1 MTDFSEAYA
10 NKLLQGIMRYSHEHQ
25 PWVVCKV
32 PLQMR
37 DSGRLDEV
45 LRFAV
50 SWEADAIIGQFR
62 PGDDVDAFRRIGIIP
77 IAQDY
82 RQRFPGII
90 NIVGDYASAG
100 RMCADYFMEKGVKSF
115 GFFGLHGFVWSDGRR
130 DAFFDQI
137 KTRMPD
143 ASVSLLEK
151 FDADEA
157 WWYDQERLTRWL
169 RSLPKPAGILACDDQ
184 RAYYVMEACKQG
196 GEGMRIPNDIMV
208 LGVDN
213 DETVCQLTSPALS
226 SLNQAT
232 EEAGYNAARMIDK
245 LLALPP
251 GQRFKEAEDIIVRP
265 TFITARSSTDAFIH
279 GNPYI
284 SRMMYFIS
292 NNLSNHL
299 SVNDVVDQVP
309 MSRRLVESIFRQE
322 VGISIYQYIIRAR
335 VERMKDLIVN
345 GHSPLEA
352 ADELG
357 MDYKIIARN
366 FKKLTGMT
374 PGEFARKES
383 LEQTIQ

>member
-1 MTDFSEAYA
+1 
-10 NKLLQGIMRYSHEHQ
+10 MRYSHEHK
-25 PWVVCKV
+25 PWAVCKV
-32 PLQMR
+32 PLQLR

-45 LRFAV
+45 VRFAV
-50 SWEADAIIGQFR
+50 SWKADAIIGQFR
-62 PGDDVDAFRRIGIIP
+62 STDDVDSFRRSGIIP

-82 RQRFPGII
+82 QQRLPDVISI
-90 NIVGDYASAG
+90 SGDYALSG
-100 RMCADYFMEKGVKSF
+100 RICADYFIDKGVKSF
-115 GFFGLHGFVWSDGRR
+115 AYFGLKGFVWSDERR
-130 DAFFDQI
+130 DAFFAEI
-137 KTRMPD
+137 HARMPE
-143 ASVSLLEK
+143 ASTSLLEK
-151 FDADEA
+151 LDADGA
-157 WWYDQERLTRWL
+157 WWYDLDRLTQWL
-169 RSLPKPAGILACDDQ
+169 RSLPKPVGVMACDDQ
-184 RAYYVMEACKQG
+184 RAYYIMEASKLG

-213 DETVCQLTSPALS
+213 DETVCQLTSPPLS

-232 EEAGYNAARMIDK
+232 EEAGYDAARLIDH
-245 LLALPP
+245 LLTLPP
-251 GQRFKEAEDIIVRP
+251 AQRFKEGEDIIVRP

-279 GNPYI
+279 SNPYI

-292 NNLSNHL
+292 NNLFNHL

-335 VERMKDLIVN
+335 VARMKNLIVN
-345 GHSPLEA
+345 GSSPLEA

-374 PGEFARKES
+374 PGEYARS
-383 LEQTIQ
+383 QTPER

>member
-10 NKLLQGIMRYSHEHQ
+10 NKLLQGIMRYSHEHE

-32 PLQMR
+32 PLRLR
-37 DSGRLDEV
+37 DSGRLEEV
-45 LRFAV
+45 VRFAV
-50 SWEADAIIGQFR
+50 AWKADAIIGQFR
-62 PGDDVDAFRRIGIIP
+62 SVDDVDSFRRNGIIP

-82 RQRFPGII
+82 RQHIPGIV
-90 NIVGDYASAG
+90 NISGDYALSG
-100 RMCADYFMEKGVKSF
+100 RICADYFIEKGVKSF
-115 GFFGLHGFVWSDGRR
+115 AFFGLHGFVWSDERR
-130 DAFFDQI
+130 DSYFAQI
-137 KTRMPD
+137 RSRMPE
-143 ASVSLLEK
+143 ASTSLLEK
-151 FDADEA
+151 YDADEA
-157 WWYDQERLTRWL
+157 WWYDLERITKWL
-169 RSLPKPAGILACDDQ
+169 RSLPKPVGILACDDQ
-184 RAYYVMEACKQG
+184 RAYYIMEASKLG

-232 EEAGYNAARMIDK
+232 EDAGYNAAKVIDQ

-251 GQRFKEAEDIIVRP
+251 SQRFKEVEDIVVRP

-374 PGEFARKES
+374 PGEFARKEF
-383 LEQTIQ
+383 LER

>member
-10 NKLLQGIMRYSHEHQ
+10 NKLLQGIMRYSHEHE

-32 PLQMR
+32 PLRLR
-37 DSGRLDEV
+37 DSGRLEEV
-45 LRFAV
+45 VRFAV
-50 SWEADAIIGQFR
+50 AWKADAIIGQFR
-62 PGDDVDAFRRIGIIP
+62 SVDDVDSFRRNGIIP

-82 RQRFPGII
+82 RQHIPGIV
-90 NIVGDYASAG
+90 NISGDYALSG
-100 RMCADYFMEKGVKSF
+100 RICADYFIEKGVKSF
-115 GFFGLHGFVWSDGRR
+115 AFFGLHGFVWSDERR
-130 DAFFDQI
+130 DSYFAQI
-137 KTRMPD
+137 RSRMPD
-143 ASVSLLEK
+143 ASTSLLEK
-151 FDADEA
+151 YDADEA
-157 WWYDQERLTRWL
+157 WWYDLERITKWL
-169 RSLPKPAGILACDDQ
+169 RSLPKPVGILACDDQ
-184 RAYYVMEACKQG
+184 RAYYIMEASKLG

-232 EEAGYNAARMIDK
+232 EDAGYNAAKVIDQ

-251 GQRFKEAEDIIVRP
+251 SQRFKEVEDIVVRP

-366 FKKLTGMT
+366 FKTLTGMT
-374 PGEFARKES
+374 PGEFARKEF
-383 LEQTIQ
+383 LER

>member
-1 MTDFSEAYA
+1 
-10 NKLLQGIMRYSHEHQ
+10 
-25 PWVVCKV
+25 
-32 PLQMR
+32 
-37 DSGRLDEV
+37 
-45 LRFAV
+45 
-50 SWEADAIIGQFR
+50 
-62 PGDDVDAFRRIGIIP
+62 
-77 IAQDY
+77 
-82 RQRFPGII
+82 
-90 NIVGDYASAG
+90 
-100 RMCADYFMEKGVKSF
+100 
-115 GFFGLHGFVWSDGRR
+115 
-130 DAFFDQI
+130 
-137 KTRMPD
+137 
-143 ASVSLLEK
+143 
-151 FDADEA
+151 
-157 WWYDQERLTRWL
+157 
-169 RSLPKPAGILACDDQ
+169 
-184 RAYYVMEACKQG
+184 
-196 GEGMRIPNDIMV
+196 MV

-213 DETVCQLTSPALS
+213 DETVCQLTSPPLS

-245 LLALPP
+245 LLALPLA
-251 GQRFKEAEDIIVRP
+251 QRFKEVEDIIVRP

-279 GNPYI
+279 SNPYI

-299 SVNDVVDQVP
+299 SVNDVVEQVP

-383 LEQTIQ
+383 REQTIQ

>member
-50 SWEADAIIGQFR
+50 TWEADAIIGQFR
-62 PGDDVDAFRRIGIIP
+62 PGDDVDAFRRSGIIP

-90 NIVGDYASAG
+90 NISGDYASAG

-157 WWYDQERLTRWL
+157 WWYDLDHLTRWL

-232 EEAGYNAARMIDK
+232 EEAGYNAARIIDK

-251 GQRFKEAEDIIVRP
+251 GQRFKEVEDIIVRP

>member
-10 NKLLQGIMRYSHEHQ
+10 NKLLQGIMRYSHEHK

-32 PLQMR
+32 PLQLR
-37 DSGRLDEV
+37 DSGRLEEV
-45 LRFAV
+45 VRFAV
-50 SWEADAIIGQFR
+50 AWKADAIIGQFR
-62 PGDDVDAFRRIGIIP
+62 SVEDVDGFRRNGIIP

-82 RQRFPGII
+82 RQHIPGIV
-90 NIVGDYASAG
+90 NISGDYALSG
-100 RMCADYFMEKGVKSF
+100 RICADYFIEKGVKSF
-115 GFFGLHGFVWSDGRR
+115 AFFGLHGFVWSDERR
-130 DAFFDQI
+130 DSYFAQI
-137 KTRMPD
+137 RSRMPD
-143 ASVSLLEK
+143 ASTSLLEK
-151 FDADEA
+151 YDADEA
-157 WWYDQERLTRWL
+157 WWYDLERITKWL
-169 RSLPKPAGILACDDQ
+169 RSLPKPVGILACDDQ
-184 RAYYVMEACKQG
+184 RAYYIMEASKLG

-232 EEAGYNAARMIDK
+232 EDAGYNAAKVIDQ

-251 GQRFKEAEDIIVRP
+251 SQRFKEVEDIVVRP

-374 PGEFARKES
+374 PGEFARKEF
-383 LEQTIQ
+383 LER

>member
-1 MTDFSEAYA
+1 
-10 NKLLQGIMRYSHEHQ
+10 
-25 PWVVCKV
+25 
-32 PLQMR
+32 
-37 DSGRLDEV
+37 
-45 LRFAV
+45 
-50 SWEADAIIGQFR
+50 
-62 PGDDVDAFRRIGIIP
+62 
-77 IAQDY
+77 
-82 RQRFPGII
+82 
-90 NIVGDYASAG
+90 
-100 RMCADYFMEKGVKSF
+100 MEKGVKSF

-251 GQRFKEAEDIIVRP
+251 GQRFKEVEDIIVRP

>member
-10 NKLLQGIMRYSHEHQ
+10 NKLLQGIMRYSHEHK

-32 PLQMR
+32 PLRLR
-37 DSGRLDEV
+37 DSGRLEEV
-45 LRFAV
+45 VRFAV
-50 SWEADAIIGQFR
+50 AWKADAIIGQFR
-62 PGDDVDAFRRIGIIP
+62 SVDDVDGFRRNGIIP

-82 RQRFPGII
+82 RQHIPGIV
-90 NIVGDYASAG
+90 NISGDYALSG
-100 RMCADYFMEKGVKSF
+100 RICADYFIEKGVKSF
-115 GFFGLHGFVWSDGRR
+115 AFFGLHGFVWSDERR
-130 DAFFDQI
+130 DSYFAQI
-137 KTRMPD
+137 RSRMPD
-143 ASVSLLEK
+143 ASTSLLEK
-151 FDADEA
+151 YDADEA
-157 WWYDQERLTRWL
+157 WWYDLERITKWL
-169 RSLPKPAGILACDDQ
+169 RSLPKPVGILACDDQ
-184 RAYYVMEACKQG
+184 RAYYIMEASKLG

-232 EEAGYNAARMIDK
+232 EDAGYNAAKVIDQ

-251 GQRFKEAEDIIVRP
+251 SQRFKEVEDIVVRP

-374 PGEFARKES
+374 PGEFARKEF
-383 LEQTIQ
+383 LER

>member
-10 NKLLQGIMRYSHEHQ
+10 NKLLQGIMRYSHEHE

-32 PLQMR
+32 PLRLR
-37 DSGRLDEV
+37 DSGRLEEV
-45 LRFAV
+45 VRFAV
-50 SWEADAIIGQFR
+50 AWKADAIIGQFR
-62 PGDDVDAFRRIGIIP
+62 SVEDVDSFRRNGIIP

-82 RQRFPGII
+82 RQHIPGIV
-90 NIVGDYASAG
+90 NISGDYALSG
-100 RMCADYFMEKGVKSF
+100 RICADYFIEKGVKSF
-115 GFFGLHGFVWSDGRR
+115 AFFGLHGFVWSDERR
-130 DAFFDQI
+130 DSYFAQI
-137 KTRMPD
+137 RSRMPE
-143 ASVSLLEK
+143 ASTSLLEK
-151 FDADEA
+151 YDADEA
-157 WWYDQERLTRWL
+157 WWYDLERITKWL
-169 RSLPKPAGILACDDQ
+169 RSLPKPVGILACDDQ
-184 RAYYVMEACKQG
+184 RAYYIMEASKLG

-232 EEAGYNAARMIDK
+232 EDAGYNAAKVIDQ

-251 GQRFKEAEDIIVRP
+251 SQRFKEVEDIVVRP

-374 PGEFARKES
+374 PGEFARKEF
-383 LEQTIQ
+383 LER

>member
-10 NKLLQGIMRYSHEHQ
+10 NKLLQGIMRYSHEHE

-32 PLQMR
+32 PLRLR
-37 DSGRLDEV
+37 DSGRLEEV
-45 LRFAV
+45 VRFAV
-50 SWEADAIIGQFR
+50 AWKADAIIGQFR
-62 PGDDVDAFRRIGIIP
+62 SVEDVDGFRRNGIIP

-82 RQRFPGII
+82 RQHIPGIV
-90 NIVGDYASAG
+90 NISGDYALSG
-100 RMCADYFMEKGVKSF
+100 RICADYFIEKGVKSF
-115 GFFGLHGFVWSDGRR
+115 AFFGLHGFVWSDERR
-130 DAFFDQI
+130 DSYFAQI
-137 KTRMPD
+137 RSRMPE
-143 ASVSLLEK
+143 ASTSLLEK
-151 FDADEA
+151 YDADEA
-157 WWYDQERLTRWL
+157 WWYDLERITKWL
-169 RSLPKPAGILACDDQ
+169 RSLPKPVGILACDDQ
-184 RAYYVMEACKQG
+184 RAYYIMEASKLG

-232 EEAGYNAARMIDK
+232 EDAGYNAAKVIDQ

-251 GQRFKEAEDIIVRP
+251 SQRFKEVEDIVVRP

-374 PGEFARKES
+374 PGEFARKEF
-383 LEQTIQ
+383 LER

>member
-10 NKLLQGIMRYSHEHQ
+10 NKLLQGIMRYSHEHE

-32 PLQMR
+32 PLRLR
-37 DSGRLDEV
+37 DSGRLEEV
-45 LRFAV
+45 VRFTVA
-50 SWEADAIIGQFR
+50 WKADAIIGQFR
-62 PGDDVDAFRRIGIIP
+62 SVDDVDGFRRNGIIP

-82 RQRFPGII
+82 RQHIPGIV
-90 NIVGDYASAG
+90 NISGDYALSG
-100 RMCADYFMEKGVKSF
+100 RICADYFIEKGVKSF
-115 GFFGLHGFVWSDGRR
+115 AFFGLHGFVWSDERR
-130 DAFFDQI
+130 DSYFAQI
-137 KTRMPD
+137 RSRMPE
-143 ASVSLLEK
+143 ASTSLLEK
-151 FDADEA
+151 YDADEA
-157 WWYDQERLTRWL
+157 WWYDLERITKWL
-169 RSLPKPAGILACDDQ
+169 RSLPKPVGILACDDQ
-184 RAYYVMEACKQG
+184 RAYYIMEASKLG

-232 EEAGYNAARMIDK
+232 EDAGYNAAKVIDQ

-251 GQRFKEAEDIIVRP
+251 SQRFKEVEDIVVRP

-383 LEQTIQ
+383 LER

>member
-10 NKLLQGIMRYSHEHQ
+10 NKLLQGIMRYSHEHE

-32 PLQMR
+32 PLQLR

-50 SWEADAIIGQFR
+50 TWEADAIIGQFR
-62 PGDDVDAFRRIGIIP
+62 PGDDVDAFRRSGIIP

-90 NIVGDYASAG
+90 NIVGDYAAAG

-115 GFFGLHGFVWSDGRR
+115 GFFGLHGFVWSDERR
-130 DAFFDQI
+130 DAFFDQV
-137 KTRMPD
+137 KSRMPD

-151 FDADEA
+151 YDADEA
-157 WWYDQERLTRWL
+157 WWYDLERLTRWL
-169 RSLPKPAGILACDDQ
+169 RSLPKPVGILACDDQ

-213 DETVCQLTSPALS
+213 DETVCQLTSPPLS

-245 LLALPP
+245 LLALPLA
-251 GQRFKEAEDIIVRP
+251 QRFKEVEDIIVRP

-292 NNLSNHL
+292 DNLSNHL
-299 SVNDVVDQVP
+299 SVNDVVEQVP

-383 LEQTIQ
+383 REQTIQ

>member
-10 NKLLQGIMRYSHEHQ
+10 NKLLQGIMRYSHEHK

-32 PLQMR
+32 PLRLR
-37 DSGRLDEV
+37 DSGRLEEV
-45 LRFAV
+45 VRFAV
-50 SWEADAIIGQFR
+50 TWKADAIIGQFR
-62 PGDDVDAFRRIGIIP
+62 SVEDVDGFRRNGIIP

-82 RQRFPGII
+82 RQHIPGIV
-90 NIVGDYASAG
+90 NISGDYALSG
-100 RMCADYFMEKGVKSF
+100 RICADYFIEKGVKSF
-115 GFFGLHGFVWSDGRR
+115 AFFGLHGFVWSDERR
-130 DAFFDQI
+130 DSYFAQI
-137 KTRMPD
+137 RSRMPD
-143 ASVSLLEK
+143 ASTSLLEK
-151 FDADEA
+151 YDADEA
-157 WWYDQERLTRWL
+157 WWYDLERITKWL
-169 RSLPKPAGILACDDQ
+169 RSLPKPVGILACDDQ
-184 RAYYVMEACKQG
+184 RAYYIMEASKLG

-232 EEAGYNAARMIDK
+232 EDAGYNAAKVIDQ

-251 GQRFKEAEDIIVRP
+251 SQRFKEVEDIVVRP

-374 PGEFARKES
+374 PGEFARKEF
-383 LEQTIQ
+383 LER

>member
-10 NKLLQGIMRYSHEHQ
+10 NKLLQGIMRYSHEHE

-32 PLQMR
+32 PLRLR

-45 LRFAV
+45 VRFAV
-50 SWEADAIIGQFR
+50 AWKADAIIGQFR
-62 PGDDVDAFRRIGIIP
+62 SVDDVDSFRRNGIIP

-82 RQRFPGII
+82 RQHIPGIV
-90 NIVGDYASAG
+90 NISGDYALSG
-100 RMCADYFMEKGVKSF
+100 RICADYFIEKGVKSF
-115 GFFGLHGFVWSDGRR
+115 AFFGLHGFVWSDERR
-130 DAFFDQI
+130 DSYFAQI
-137 KTRMPD
+137 RSRMSD
-143 ASVSLLEK
+143 ASTSLLEK
-151 FDADEA
+151 YDADEA
-157 WWYDQERLTRWL
+157 WWYDLERITKWL
-169 RSLPKPAGILACDDQ
+169 RSLPKPVGILACDDQ
-184 RAYYVMEACKQG
+184 RAYYIMEASKLG

-232 EEAGYNAARMIDK
+232 EDAGYNAAKVIDQ

-251 GQRFKEAEDIIVRP
+251 SQRFKEVEDIVVRP

-374 PGEFARKES
+374 PGEFARKEF
-383 LEQTIQ
+383 LER

>member
-10 NKLLQGIMRYSHEHQ
+10 NKLLQGIMRYSHEHK

-32 PLQMR
+32 PLQLR
-37 DSGRLDEV
+37 DSGRLEEV
-45 LRFAV
+45 VRFAV
-50 SWEADAIIGQFR
+50 AWKADAIIGQFR
-62 PGDDVDAFRRIGIIP
+62 SVDDVDGFRRNGIIP

-82 RQRFPGII
+82 RQHIPGIV
-90 NIVGDYASAG
+90 NISGDYALSG
-100 RMCADYFMEKGVKSF
+100 RICADYFIEKGVKSF
-115 GFFGLHGFVWSDGRR
+115 AFFGLHGFVWSDERR
-130 DAFFDQI
+130 DSYFAQI
-137 KTRMPD
+137 RSRMPD
-143 ASVSLLEK
+143 ASTSLLEK
-151 FDADEA
+151 YDADEA
-157 WWYDQERLTRWL
+157 WWYDLERITKWL
-169 RSLPKPAGILACDDQ
+169 RSLPKPVGILACDDQ
-184 RAYYVMEACKQG
+184 RAYYIMEASKLG
-196 GEGMRIPNDIMV
+196 GEGMRIPNDIML
-208 LGVDN
+208 LGVDS

-232 EEAGYNAARMIDK
+232 EDAGYNAAKVIDQ

-251 GQRFKEAEDIIVRP
+251 SQRFKEVEDIVVRP

-374 PGEFARKES
+374 PGEFARKEF
-383 LEQTIQ
+383 LER

>member
-10 NKLLQGIMRYSHEHQ
+10 NKLLQGIMRYSHENK

-32 PLQMR
+32 PLQLR
-37 DSGRLDEV
+37 DSGRLEEV
-45 LRFAV
+45 VRFAV
-50 SWEADAIIGQFR
+50 AWKADAIIGQFR
-62 PGDDVDAFRRIGIIP
+62 SVDDVDGFRRNGIIP

-82 RQRFPGII
+82 RQHIPGIV
-90 NIVGDYASAG
+90 NISGDYALSG
-100 RMCADYFMEKGVKSF
+100 RICADYFIEKGVKSF
-115 GFFGLHGFVWSDGRR
+115 AFFGLHGFVWSDERR
-130 DAFFDQI
+130 DSYFAQI
-137 KTRMPD
+137 RSRMPD
-143 ASVSLLEK
+143 ASTSLLEK
-151 FDADEA
+151 YDADEA
-157 WWYDQERLTRWL
+157 WWYDLERITKWL
-169 RSLPKPAGILACDDQ
+169 RSLPKPVGILACDDQ
-184 RAYYVMEACKQG
+184 RAYYIMEASKLG

-232 EEAGYNAARMIDK
+232 EDAGYNAAKVIDQ

-251 GQRFKEAEDIIVRP
+251 SQRFKEVEDIVVRP

-374 PGEFARKES
+374 PGEFARKEF
-383 LEQTIQ
+383 LER